1 MGPNPHQFDKW
12 NNKVFINIK
21 KYKIIHS
28 WTPSP
33 FIKEGGIEFSKLS
46 QTKEEGGGSDFSHK
60 QEGVGKMMGLPYH
73 LFS

>member
-1 MGPNPHQFDKW
+1 MTHMGPNPHQFDKW

-46 QTKEEGGGSDFSHK
+46 QTREEFSLTESNQHMCDF
-60 QEGVGKMMGLPYH
+60 
-73 LFS
+73 

>member
-46 QTKEEGGGSDFSHK
+46 QTKEEGGGGGGGGGQIFPINRK
-60 QEGVGKMMGLPYH
+60 GLVK
-73 LFS
+73 